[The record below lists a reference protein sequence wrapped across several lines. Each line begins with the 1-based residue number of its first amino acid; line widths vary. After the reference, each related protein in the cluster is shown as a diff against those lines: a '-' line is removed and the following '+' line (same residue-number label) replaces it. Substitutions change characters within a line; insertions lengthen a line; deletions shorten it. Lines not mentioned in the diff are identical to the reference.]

1 MGTVYIGSARIGE
14 NGKATGGKVGDQKQT
29 TSTDYKGEVSMQTLA
44 SFVKGRK
51 LYILRPKQ
59 CAHAQKIAQGMKIAC
74 NNINLGYSQTCSRY
88 APDDINTKIKINVD
102 CSKLIRDVIYYA
114 TGIDVGNF
122 TTSNEVSVLVNSG
135 LFDRPIVYNSN
146 TKVYEGDVFV
156 TQNKGHTGACTDGL
170 SRDITKTLLTKNG
183 VDFSHVFDPKFY
195 SDANADVKAT
205 CGYDT
210 TKLFNHFLTFGM
222 TDVDPKTGKFT
233 RSGKTISTFN
243 VEVYAS
249 HNPDLVKAYG
259 TLSPKNVVSYY
270 KHYCTNGYK
279 ENRRTI

>member
-1 MGTVYIGSARIGE
+1 MSTIYIGSARIGE

-29 TSTDYKGEVSMQTLA
+29 SAIDYKGEVSMQTLA

-59 CAHAQKIAQGMKIAC
+59 CAHAQKIAKGMKIAC

-135 LFDRPIVYNSN
+135 LFDSPIVYTAS

-156 TQNKGHTGACTDGL
+156 TQSKGHTGACTDGY
-170 SRDITKTLLTKNG
+170 SRDI
-183 VDFSHVFDPKFY
+183 S
-195 SDANADVKAT
+195 
-205 CGYDT
+205 
-210 TKLFNHFLTFGM
+210 
-222 TDVDPKTGKFT
+222 
-233 RSGKTISTFN
+233 
-243 VEVYAS
+243 
-249 HNPDLVKAYG
+249 
-259 TLSPKNVVSYY
+259 KNVVIATPTIKKGSKGTQAKHLQQNLNQVINANLVVDGIFGTKSVSALKTWQSVSGLVADGIYGAKSYAVM
-270 KHYCTNGYK
+270 KNTLEK
-279 ENRRTI
+279 